1 MVSHDLV
8 AQKTMDLLDFSKKD
22 RVQARAYLGGLDRS
36 TTHPKVT
43 ADQPSKP

>member
-22 RVQARAYLGGLDRS
+22 RVQARAYLGG
-36 TTHPKVT
+36 TGQEYYPPKSYCRPT
-43 ADQPSKP
+43 